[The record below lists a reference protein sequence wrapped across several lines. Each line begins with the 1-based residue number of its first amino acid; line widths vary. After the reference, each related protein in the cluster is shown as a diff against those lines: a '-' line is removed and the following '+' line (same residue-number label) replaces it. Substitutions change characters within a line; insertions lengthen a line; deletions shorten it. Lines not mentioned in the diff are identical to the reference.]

1 MITETNSADGLS
13 YKKMGK
19 AGDPDAALV
28 ARSREG
34 DLDAFQQLV
43 EKHQKKMLNI
53 AYRMIGDY
61 EDACE
66 SVQDAFVSAYRSL
79 KSFRG
84 DAKFSTWI
92 TTITLNHA
100 RNRLKQVR
108 SRNVH
113 IAYSLDEPLQAEDG
127 EMKRE
132 PASGEPSALD
142 RLESR
147 DVSSKVRD
155 CIEALEPEFREV
167 IILRDLQDFSY
178 EEIGAALK
186 AREGTVKSRLF
197 RAREAVKDCLK
208 QALGVL

>member
-1 MITETNSADGLS
+1 MTMETNSPGGLS
-13 YKKMGK
+13 YNEQETTV
-19 AGDPDAALV
+19 DPDAALV

-53 AYRMIGDY
+53 AYRMVGDY

-66 SVQDAFVSAYRSL
+66 AVQDAFVSVYRSI

-100 RNRLKQVR
+100 RNRLKQAR

-113 IAYSLDEPLQAEDG
+113 IAYSLDEPLQGDDG

-132 PASGEPSALD
+132 PVSGEPSILD

-147 DVSSKVRD
+147 DIRSKVKE
-155 CIEALEPEFREV
+155 CIEALDPEFREV

-186 AREGTVKSRLF
+186 TREGTVKSRLF